1 MDKAAPAAT
10 KHAAHAVRSSGPAGG
25 SRWSQLPYAIALAG
39 TAGGLTWLGLAPR
52 HAKVGMLAVACA
64 VLLASA
70 ARLVLPE
77 RTAGMLVS
85 RRRLTDVLL
94 LASLGT
100 SILVAALVLPASS

>member
-1 MDKAAPAAT
+1 
-10 KHAAHAVRSSGPAGG
+10 
-25 SRWSQLPYAIALAG
+25 LPYAIALAG

-52 HAKVGMLAVACA
+52 HAKAGMLAVGCA
-64 VLLASA
+64 VLLASV

-85 RRRLTDVLL
+85 RGRLTDVLL
-94 LASLGT
+94 LASLGA